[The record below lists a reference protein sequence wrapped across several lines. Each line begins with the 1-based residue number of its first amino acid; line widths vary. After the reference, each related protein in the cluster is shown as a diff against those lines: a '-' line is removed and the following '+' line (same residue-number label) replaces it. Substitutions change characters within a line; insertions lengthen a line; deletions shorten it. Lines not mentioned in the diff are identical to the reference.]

1 VSGSVV
7 VTGITAN
14 DAMDLANTRHGRTLT
29 SVFGARLLSEEERQ
43 KTLLVLAVEGDE
55 ELDEEKVLAD
65 VSRLFETCALSRS
78 DDDSTK
84 FGDLYEV
91 KILRV
96 CNEEDANRIL
106 QMAKEYSSRG
116 PLSENTPIFPSLS
129 EIYNN
134 LLSKSTTTTDTPST
148 LSLKLLCE
156 DSFSRQSKSSRAK
169 LTSWKNRVQ
178 RGLLI
183 EKFGF
188 MATVLLKRCLDQYD
202 RDTFLASGGGAA
214 SFRFDLRS
222 KLKENMEK
230 TIGDLFSQQVT
241 TLEKTTLKGF
251 KEELLKFSRRS
262 GSGVNYDDNAA
273 ALRAASFSFDETM
286 SELEIVQLGLT
297 KTTLS
302 QEMLSKLDEALLSFP
317 ESPAAKF
324 HEMRSIKKK
333 AAKQK
338 QKPKDKSI
346 DIGVNLVAMVRPD
359 GFGNLQGF
367 AGYTMGSN
375 GITVGVHNDADAPE
389 TLSQFGGTRPPFL
402 RVQPKLNFDV
412 EL

>member
-1 VSGSVV
+1 
-7 VTGITAN
+7 
-14 DAMDLANTRHGRTLT
+14 M
-29 SVFGARLLSEEERQ
+29 
-43 KTLLVLAVEGDE
+43 
-55 ELDEEKVLAD
+55 
-65 VSRLFETCALSRS
+65 
-78 DDDSTK
+78 
-84 FGDLYEV
+84 
-91 KILRV
+91 
-96 CNEEDANRIL
+96 
-106 QMAKEYSSRG
+106 
-116 PLSENTPIFPSLS
+116 
-129 EIYNN
+129 
-134 LLSKSTTTTDTPST
+134 
-148 LSLKLLCE
+148 
-156 DSFSRQSKSSRAK
+156 
-169 LTSWKNRVQ
+169 
-178 RGLLI
+178 
-183 EKFGF
+183 
-188 MATVLLKRCLDQYD
+188 
-202 RDTFLASGGGAA
+202 
-214 SFRFDLRS
+214 
-222 KLKENMEK
+222 
-230 TIGDLFSQQVT
+230 
-241 TLEKTTLKGF
+241 
-251 KEELLKFSRRS
+251 KFSRRS

-297 KTTLS
+297 KMTLS